1 MLPLVAVQGTRRT
14 RFAAKPAQQGCRVR
28 LCVVA
33 RSNEA
38 VLTDAVMLC
47 AECGCTLVP
56 LTYVLAAD
64 DDSRAGV
71 GRPRIRCSG
80 CGQRY
85 EWHGPA
91 GWKRAYALERSTVLV
106 AGGRLS

>member
-1 MLPLVAVQGTRRT
+1 MVRVYDW
-14 RFAAKPAQQGCRVR
+14 GCRVR

-56 LTYVLAAD
+56 LTYILAAD

-71 GRPRIRCSG
+71 GRPRIRCSC

-85 EWHGPA
+85 EWHGSA